1 MVTEAR
7 KKREIKKAAKDSS
20 YYEGY
25 ATMPSSLTRI
35 EKDGDFFEVR
45 STRQSALYERYL
57 KRKEIDV
64 DFSEARNLD
73 DIARMRDEFAKRF
86 ENAPRQADI
95 TAAKKE
101 YDAAEKKQY
110 DGFDAENLAHFVLRD
125 LYNAGSDKK
134 ISDERYQNIVQY
146 AKNVVTALADGK
158 DISKIEEPNLSGL
171 KRFTSR
177 ITGEDSL
184 RNTKEMMN
192 GRRTGKR
199 LLSSELKDTYGE
211 KNTTSKEVIL
221 SVIERMPKERVTSW
235 DEIYEPFMT
244 PFWNDT
250 SKNMKES
257 SEKYH
262 KLASLLMEDKIKEDG
277 LKTFDELARQHM
289 AKLEK
294 ERLLAR
300 KEDIKAAIRDK
311 NERVGLSKQRVAHI
325 NGSVDPLLRSVA
337 KIRKKNE
344 ERAEAG
350 ESKTADKKKEVSA
363 IEYEKL
369 TQYDR

>member
-1 MVTEAR
+1 MH
-7 KKREIKKAAKDSS
+7 K
-20 YYEGY
+20 
-25 ATMPSSLTRI
+25 
-35 EKDGDFFEVR
+35 
-45 STRQSALYERYL
+45 
-57 KRKEIDV
+57 
-64 DFSEARNLD
+64 
-73 DIARMRDEFAKRF
+73 
-86 ENAPRQADI
+86 
-95 TAAKKE
+95 
-101 YDAAEKKQY
+101 
-110 DGFDAENLAHFVLRD
+110 
-125 LYNAGSDKK
+125 AGSDKK

-199 LLSSELKDTYGE
+199 LLSSELNDTYGE
-211 KNTTSKEVIL
+211 KNTTSKEVLL

-250 SKNMKES
+250 SKNMKET

-262 KLASLLMEDKIKEDG
+262 ELASLLMENKIKEDG
-277 LKTFDELARQHM
+277 LKTFDALARQHI

-311 NERVGLSKQRVAHI
+311 DERVGLSKQRVAHI
-325 NGSVDPLLRSVA
+325 NGPVDPLLRSAA
-337 KIRKKNE
+337 KIRKKNK

-350 ESKTADKKKEVSA
+350 ESKKKEVSA
-363 IEYEKL
+363 VEYQKM
-369 TQYDR
+369 RGGR